1 MKNDK
6 RLFYRIDVMMPCSY
20 RIVSQAQIES
30 DSIPIHP
37 DSKYIEDYFMKDL
50 NELDDQI
57 SEVISQINVKSSL
70 LASALSAMNS
80 KLNFMMQTIDADQL
94 TRAIP
99 QRLVNLSGGG
109 ISFVLN
115 EAVDTRDKI
124 DLLIHPI
131 STEKPILVRCDIVSS
146 TALTKDDDSYR
157 VSLQFQSLPED
168 DRRKLVYFIQAQEIA
183 QANKERNPEES

>member
-6 RLFYRIDVMMPCSY
+6 RLFYRIDVMMPCSF
-20 RIVSQAQIES
+20 RIVSHETLDTDVLPS
-30 DSIPIHP
+30 HP

-109 ISFVLN
+109 ISFVVN
-115 EAVDTRDKI
+115 EHVDTRNKM

-131 STEKPILVRCDIVSS
+131 SSEKPILVRCDIISS
-146 TALTKDDDSYR
+146 AALSKDDDAYR
-157 VSLQFQSLPED
+157 VSLQFQSLPEE
-168 DRRKLVYFIQAQEIA
+168 DRRKLVYFIQAKEIE
-183 QANKERNPEES
+183 QANQARSTES

>member
-6 RLFYRIDVMMPCSY
+6 RLFYRIDVMVPCSY
-20 RIVSQAQIES
+20 RIVSQGEIENNA
-30 DSIPIHP
+30 IPSHP
-37 DSKYIEDYFMKDL
+37 DAKYIEDYFMKDL
-50 NELDDQI
+50 AELDDQI
-57 SEVISQINVKSSL
+57 SEMVSQINVKSSL
-70 LASALSAMNS
+70 LASALSAMNT
-80 KLNFMMQTIDADQL
+80 KLNFMLQTIDADQL

-109 ISFVLN
+109 LSFVLN
-115 EAVDTRDKI
+115 EHVDTRDKM

-131 STEKPILVRCDIVSS
+131 SSEKPILVRCDIISS
-146 TALTKDDDSYR
+146 AALTKDDDSYR

-183 QANKERNPEES
+183 QANKERNSEA

>member
-20 RIVSQAQIES
+20 RIVSHES
-30 DSIPIHP
+30 LENDSLPSHP

-50 NELDDQI
+50 NELDEQI

-115 EAVDTRDKI
+115 EHVDTRDKM

-131 STEKPILVRCDIVSS
+131 ESEKPILVRCDIISS

-157 VSLQFQSLPED
+157 VSLQYQSLSED
-168 DRRKLVYFIQAQEIA
+168 DRRKLVYFIQAKEIE
-183 QANKERNPEES
+183 QANEARNSED

>member
-6 RLFYRIDVMMPCSY
+6 RLFYRIDVMVPCSF
-20 RIVSQAQIES
+20 RIVSHNTLNKDALPS
-30 DSIPIHP
+30 SP

-50 NELDDQI
+50 KELDEQI

-94 TRAIP
+94 SRAIP

-109 ISFVLN
+109 ISFVVN
-115 EAVDTRDKI
+115 EKIDTRDKL

-131 STEKPILVRCDIVSS
+131 ASEKPILVRCDIVSS
-146 TALTKDDDSYR
+146 SALTKDDDSYR
-157 VSLQFQSLPED
+157 LSLKFQSLSED
-168 DRRKLVYFIQAQEIA
+168 DRRKLVFFIHSKEIEQAYQ
-183 QANKERNPEES
+183 NRNLQN